1 MGFPISVADEVL
13 VRCGRLCCLC
23 GKYVGQKIELH
34 HIKQAADGGEDT
46 ADNCIPLCFDC
57 HAEVKAYN
65 PHHPKGRKFTEK
77 ELRGHRDKCYER
89 YSLKNKVSDEPILK
103 AEKTED
109 IFSHRD
115 TTQQICWGYPEQE
128 KVCPI
133 FPGNIVLVAGYTGAK
148 KSAYLHH
155 IVNQNIRS
163 GNRVVYC
170 CIKDKPFDVSAEII
184 GEGAN
189 VNAECIK
196 RGIATDEDWEK
207 LASSPI
213 YANRENLALIPYDEL
228 SNSNKILNII
238 ENSGA
243 EIVVI
248 DDFNGVLLDD
258 GDSVE
263 HFFYKLRNV
272 AAKNKTTVFVVYTL
286 NMPKQRVDMRPMLR
300 DFPSDS
306 YYRLFDIVH
315 LLYKPS
321 FFVSGEVNE
330 ERLEIIIVKGTLKVP
345 YVIELSAPDGTIEV
359 YAKKDEN

>member
-13 VRCGRLCCLC
+13 VRCGRHCCLC

-103 AEKTED
+103 AEKTNG
-109 IFSHRD
+109 IFLHRD

-133 FPGNIVLVAGYTGAK
+133 FPGNIVLIAGYTVAK

-213 YANRENLALIPYDEL
+213 YANRESLALIPYDEL

-248 DDFNGVLLDD
+248 DDFNGVLLND

-272 AAKNKTTVFVVYTL
+272 AAKNKTTVFVIYTL

-306 YYRLFDIVH
+306 YYRLFDIVQ

-345 YVIELSAPDGTIEV
+345 YVIELSAPDGTIGV